1 MLTYII
7 YYTATNTYICMFLR
21 RPLMLNF
28 HWQSSL
34 GRCGGGLGRDS
45 NSTPGENSSNFTDF
59 VNLPQNFNRILGCP
73 EFSDPVVPSERAD
86 PGNNLPSEQLSNMKV
101 SNIFLIRGTSANED
115 KGRSLLFLFCFLI
128 CHLEP
133 LACSAPSHP
142 CSQVRM
148 VSQTIRV
155 TSKRITLNIIYDQ
168 SCHTTD
174 SCSQVW
180 LAYQCHHNQH
190 HGQKIFFSGWPTFI
204 YRGEYF

>member
-21 RPLMLNF
+21 QPLMLIF
-28 HWQSSL
+28 LWQSSL
-34 GRCGGGLGRDS
+34 GRCGGGLGWDS
-45 NSTPGENSSNFTDF
+45 NSAPGENSSNFLQI
-59 VNLPQNFNRILGCP
+59 NMPQNFNRILGCP

-101 SNIFLIRGTSANED
+101 SNIILIRGTSANED

-133 LACSAPSHP
+133 LACHAPSHP
-142 CSQVRM
+142 RSQVRM

-155 TSKRITLNIIYDQ
+155 TSKQTTLNIIYDQ
-168 SCHTTD
+168 SCHTRLLLPGMISISMSPQSTPW
-174 SCSQVW
+174 SKNI
-180 LAYQCHHNQH
+180 L
-190 HGQKIFFSGWPTFI
+190 
-204 YRGEYF
+204 